1 MTKLGLL
8 ALVVVLAG
16 CERGTLSTEGVE
28 ETSHSKVELTKLLPP
43 DSVVVG
49 ATIAPDGKRYVL
61 DQRSGLYEIQ
71 GSSARLVLN
80 VTGLGGVQ
88 LTDVVALDSWR
99 FALTAE
105 NDGSLFDAR
114 TGQLDSYFC
123 YLPSPP
129 TTPEPGPMGQ
139 GGGPPIVLA
148 PLSISQT
155 LQLEGVAVSQKT
167 ESVAFNPNTRQLFA
181 QPRTVRLDSG
191 AVAGSELFVFA
202 EAGGEPVRVV
212 PIPDPAFVAGGMV
225 VVPGDRLL
233 LGAKSIVYELSLDGQ
248 VFALRELDEAV
259 DIRGMTLDEN
269 GDVWILDGAARQLVK
284 LGPL

>member
-1 MTKLGLL
+1 MTKLGRL

-16 CERGTLSTEGVE
+16 CERGSFPPEGVE
-28 ETSHSKVELTKLLPP
+28 ATSDSQVELTKLLPP
-43 DSVVVG
+43 DAIVVG

-71 GSSARLVLN
+71 ESSARLVLDAN
-80 VTGLGGVQ
+80 GLGGAQ

-105 NDGSLFDAR
+105 NDGALFDVR
-114 TGQLDSYFC
+114 TAELYSYFC
-123 YLPSPP
+123 YLPAPP
-129 TTPEPGPMGQ
+129 TTPEPDPMGQ
-139 GGGPPIVLA
+139 GGGPPVVTT

-181 QPRTVRLDSG
+181 QPRTMRLDSG
-191 AVAGSELFVFA
+191 AIAGSELFVFE
-202 EAGGEPVRVV
+202 EAGGEPVRVL
-212 PIPDPAFVAGGMV
+212 PMPGPDFVAGGMV
-225 VVPGDRLL
+225 AVPGDRLL
-233 LGAKSIVYELSLDGQ
+233 LGAKSTVYELSLDGSLIP
-248 VFALRELDEAV
+248 LRELNDAV
-259 DIRGMTLDEN
+259 DISGMTLDES
-269 GDVWILDGAARQLVK
+269 GDVWVLDGAARELVK

>member
-1 MTKLGLL
+1 MKQLGLF
-8 ALVVVLAG
+8 ALVVLLAG
-16 CERGTLSTEGVE
+16 CERGNFSPEGVE
-28 ETSHSKVELTKLLPP
+28 ETSDSQGQLSKLLPP
-43 DSVVVG
+43 DAVIVG
-49 ATIAPDGKRYVL
+49 VTIAPDGKRYVL

-71 GSSARLVLN
+71 ASSARLVLN
-80 VTGLGGVQ
+80 STGLGGVT

-99 FALTAE
+99 FAVTAE
-105 NDGSLFDAR
+105 NDGALYDVR
-114 TGQLDSYFC
+114 TGDLSSYFC

-129 TTPEPGPMGQ
+129 TTPEPDPMGQ
-139 GGGPPIVLA
+139 GGGPPVVVA

-155 LQLEGVAVSQKT
+155 LQLDGIAVSQKT

-191 AVAGSELFVFA
+191 AVAGSELFVFE

-212 PIPDPAFVAGGMV
+212 PMPGPAFVAGGMV

-233 LGAKSIVYELSLDGQ
+233 LGAKNAVYELIFDGQ
-248 VFALRELDEAV
+248 LIPLRELDAAV
-259 DIRGMTLDEN
+259 DISGMTIDQN
-269 GDVWILDGAARQLVK
+269 GDVWIVDGAARELVK